1 MVLKVLIGVLIVV
14 AAFVVWRYTS
24 VARGANASDEALLK
38 RIDPLAQRI
47 EAKESVG
54 PAVLHQVAAAPE
66 LRPML
71 YLMLSHYQRADLFP
85 SQFMTQQAQA
95 ESALVY
101 WMIHP
106 NELQEAP
113 SQIELVKR
121 IGRRVNVRD
130 AWFYVFR
137 YKMPEGHWSGAEWQL
152 GVAGPFFNDD
162 QPYQGVASG
171 FSRAGDVE
179 GKEKPVEVV
188 DWYIDMVRRKTGA
201 GGA

>member
-106 NELQEAP
+106 GM
-113 SQIELVKR
+113 S
-121 IGRRVNVRD
+121 RRLL
-130 AWFYVFR
+130 
-137 YKMPEGHWSGAEWQL
+137 KISSGSS
-152 GVAGPFFNDD
+152 DD
-162 QPYQGVASG
+162 YATWRSSSAVASP
-171 FSRAGDVE
+171 S
-179 GKEKPVEVV
+179 
-188 DWYIDMVRRKTGA
+188 
-201 GGA
+201 